1 VDVLTFIS
9 EIIKALAW
17 PATVITLLIL
27 VRKELPAIAKS
38 LRRLKFK
45 GVELEFG
52 DAAKAIATEAKDALP
67 KTPTEGRLFG
77 QPKEEMANKITAIA
91 EIAPRAAILEAW
103 LQVEAAAADLVRKRD
118 IAKISPTSGPMR
130 LRNML
135 VRIDALNPKQIAIY
149 ENLRRLRNQAVHVP
163 EAQFTPESVK
173 DYIDTALN
181 MATYLEGLGQ
191 P

>member
-1 VDVLTFIS
+1 MDGLTFVS
-9 EIIKALAW
+9 EIVKALAW

-27 VRKELPAIAKS
+27 VRKELPTIAKS

-52 DAAKAIATEAKDALP
+52 DAAKAIATEAKDAIP
-67 KTPTEGRLFG
+67 QTQTEVKLFG
-77 QPKEEMANKITAIA
+77 QPKEEMARKITAIA

-103 LQVEAAAADLVRKRD
+103 LQVEAAAADLVQKRGV
-118 IAKISPTSGPMR
+118 ARISSTAGPMR
-130 LRNML
+130 LRDML
-135 VRIDALNPKQIAIY
+135 VSIDALNPKQIAVY

-163 EAQFTPESVK
+163 EAQFTTASVK
-173 DYIDTALN
+173 DYIDAALN
-181 MATYLEGLGQ
+181 MAAYLEGIGR